1 MMLVGMCKA
10 QGPIH
15 NTAQTK
21 GNNKMP
27 HLPELGKQRL
37 MTQATHLA
45 WCLTYAVTAAWRPT
59 CNVNAYSDEEFPCS
73 KSIDQV
79 V

>member
-1 MMLVGMCKA
+1 MVLVSMCKA
-10 QGPIH
+10 RGPIH

-21 GNNKMP
+21 GNNTT

-37 MTQATHLA
+37 MRQATHLA

-59 CNVNAYSDEEFPCS
+59 
-73 KSIDQV
+73 
-79 V
+79 